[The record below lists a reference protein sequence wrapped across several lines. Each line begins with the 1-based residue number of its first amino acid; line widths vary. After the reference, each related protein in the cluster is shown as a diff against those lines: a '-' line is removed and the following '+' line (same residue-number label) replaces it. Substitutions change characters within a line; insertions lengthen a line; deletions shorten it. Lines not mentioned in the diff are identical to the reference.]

1 MTSINNYRFGSYAI
15 LAMGLINLQY
25 QVGSSN
31 NLIKSLV
38 LILVG
43 LTTLSVTFVPLF
55 KKILTKK
62 YIEKG
67 ALVLLLLLI
76 VYGFLI

>member
-15 LAMGLINLQY
+15 LAIGLINLQY

-43 LTTLSVTFVPLF
+43 LTTLCVTFVPLF